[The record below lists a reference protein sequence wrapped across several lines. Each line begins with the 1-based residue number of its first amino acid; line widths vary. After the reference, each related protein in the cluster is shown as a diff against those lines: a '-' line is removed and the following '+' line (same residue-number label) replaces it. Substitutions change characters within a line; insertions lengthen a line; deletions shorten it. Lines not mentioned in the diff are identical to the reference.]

1 MGGAFCRIC
10 CNRPSESGDALDS
23 LNKSWPEKQTE
34 DFVKLAAS
42 CRDRNYVN
50 FMMCMTF
57 SGFPKLNP
65 GERQIP
71 FEVQKS
77 PIVEG
82 LGLLEHSQSN
92 TPETMKQ
99 VAQILSS
106 SKSVIVGSV
115 RMGYGH
121 HRIAYSALT
130 WALELG
136 GKPFLLDILSP
147 DCVEAA
153 VVRNM
158 DKQYSRM
165 SRIASNLGSVIDAM
179 WGKMMLQGDAN
190 ALRCCL
196 ALSQK
201 IRGIMA
207 AFPKDVPVISSHPIV
222 GNMAVACGFKNVI
235 NLIFDN
241 YPQYFVLVPGA
252 INLVQSPSYFDKLL
266 DMGCPSSSLRLAGHW
281 VSSDLVLNAIPDSK
295 ARLSRLE
302 KKLPRR
308 FLIAVGGAGAQRA
321 FLEGLLQGIAD
332 LLREKRIR
340 IYLNC
345 GDHGHIA
352 DAVSAKLQALSLDWT
367 EVTTNEGTVELCKK
381 EALAKLEEPADWKAV
396 TLFRFDSHFAAFR
409 CTDLVIRMVDVLVT
423 KPSELA
429 FFPVPKLH
437 IRRVGAHEAH
447 SAVRAQELGDGTV
460 ECREVSHAV
469 SKLHQL
475 IEPDSALFRLMNDCI
490 IKAAETN
497 VYDGSKVACEIAFGL
512 NEKTA
517 EKTGK
522 KTELIPKEA
531 KEKVLVAA

>member
-1 MGGAFCRIC
+1 
-10 CNRPSESGDALDS
+10 
-23 LNKSWPEKQTE
+23 

-165 SRIASNLGSVIDAM
+165 SRIASNLGGVIDAM

-281 VSSDLVLNAIPDSK
+281 VSRLVEDRTFLTFA

-332 LLREKRIR
+332 LLREKRA
-340 IYLNC
+340 LT
-345 GDHGHIA
+345 D
-352 DAVSAKLQALSLDWT
+352 DLALSLDWT